1 MNDYQIIDLIIKIT
15 GLVISAVMLGIA
27 ITKNNRHQ
35 PTSNSSDDF
44 FATKSWSGTPSID
57 RPLPF

>member
-1 MNDYQIIDLIIKIT
+1 MNDYQIFDLIIKVT

-35 PTSNSSDDF
+35 PTSNSSDDLF
-44 FATKSWSGTPSID
+44 GY
-57 RPLPF
+57 

>member
-1 MNDYQIIDLIIKIT
+1 MNDYQIFDLIIKVT

-35 PTSNSSDDF
+35 TT
-44 FATKSWSGTPSID
+44 ATASGD
-57 RPLPF
+57 LLP

>member
-1 MNDYQIIDLIIKIT
+1 MNDYQIIDLIIRIT

-35 PTSNSSDDF
+35 TTSIY
-44 FATKSWSGTPSID
+44 SGDLSQ
-57 RPLPF
+57 

>member
-1 MNDYQIIDLIIKIT
+1 MNDYQIFDLIIKVT

-35 PTSNSSDDF
+35 TTS
-44 FATKSWSGTPSID
+44 TTSGD
-57 RPLPF
+57 LLP